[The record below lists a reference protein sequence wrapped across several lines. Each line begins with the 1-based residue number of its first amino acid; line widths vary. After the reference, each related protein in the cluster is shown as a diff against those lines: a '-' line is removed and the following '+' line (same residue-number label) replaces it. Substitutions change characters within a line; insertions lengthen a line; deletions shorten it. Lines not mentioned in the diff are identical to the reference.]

1 MSVLVWMMILLP
13 FVLALLEALSARVDR
28 AAERE
33 LHRRAAAATAKSA
46 ARLLTHAAIRRRM
59 AWRIA
64 IADMAA
70 ELGFVTFWAA
80 RQVAGPDL
88 VAYVGAVIVCVAI
101 VFSVLFRG
109 AARQLSLEQID
120 SLIARYEPGHWDV
133 SLRPRT
139 QYRLGP
145 GDLARLVWRQWQV
158 ALMRR
163 AARRRRAG
171 RTGRR
176 VSVQVRVRD
185 D

>member
-1 MSVLVWMMILLP
+1 
-13 FVLALLEALSARVDR
+13 
-28 AAERE
+28 
-33 LHRRAAAATAKSA
+33 
-46 ARLLTHAAIRRRM
+46 M
-59 AWRIA
+59 AWRVA

-88 VAYVGAVIVCVAI
+88 VAYAGAVIVCVAI

-109 AARQLSLEQID
+109 AARQLSLEQVD
-120 SLIARYEPGHWDV
+120 SLIARYEPAHWDV
-133 SLRPRT
+133 SRRPRT

-176 VSVQVRVRD
+176 VSVQVRARD

>member
-1 MSVLVWMMILLP
+1 
-13 FVLALLEALSARVDR
+13 
-28 AAERE
+28 
-33 LHRRAAAATAKSA
+33 
-46 ARLLTHAAIRRRM
+46 
-59 AWRIA
+59 
-64 IADMAA
+64 MAA

-80 RQVAGPDL
+80 RQVAGPDIL
-88 VAYVGAVIVCVAI
+88 AYVGAVIVCVAI

-176 VSVQVRVRD
+176 VSVQVRARD